1 MEPARYLYSLVGD
14 TSSWQVVD
22 GDRQTVIDE
31 VDRSLTATQWADF
44 AEYKKFFPVW
54 GGPPGYS
61 KAEVARLVSS
71 GDLGMNLVFDSGQPA
86 DVVRRTLQAGT
97 WNPSLT

>member
-1 MEPARYLYSLVGD
+1 M
-14 TSSWQVVD
+14 D